1 LRHLE
6 ALFWYLLALKKSEDK
21 KTIDFLNTAIERV
34 KRTLDEEQLATIEE
48 RVRKAL
54 S

>member
-1 LRHLE
+1 LFLDYDTRH
-6 ALFWYLLALKKSEDK
+6 EDK

-34 KRTLDEEQLATIEE
+34 KQTLNEEQLAIFEE
-48 RVRKAL
+48 RVRNAL